1 MNDSFGYEGYHMSVG
16 TVFIRKNTYQHLITK
31 FEPEHGIMWYSMDPK
46 PRPCITVELLQ
57 DVRRCQR
64 YIEQVNLSES
74 KANGECLI
82 RYGVLASNSAGVYSL
97 GGDMKLFQ
105 KLIADKNRN
114 ALRDYA
120 VACIDTV
127 FSNYTL
133 SLTTPITIIGLVQGD
148 ALGGG
153 FEAALSCNVIIAEE
167 GARFGFPEVL
177 FNLFPGMGA
186 YSFLSRR
193 MDAKRAEKIILSGN
207 IYSAAQLH
215 DWGVVDVLAKDGEGE
230 KALSEYVTRHSRKR
244 NSFQA
249 FHKVRQTCNPITY
262 EELMDV
268 AMIWV
273 QTALNLGPK
282 DLRLMERLVKAQ
294 DKISN
299 GSPIAGAGGGDY
311 S

>member
-1 MNDSFGYEGYHMSVG
+1 
-16 TVFIRKNTYQHLITK
+16 
-31 FEPEHGIMWYSMDPK
+31 MWYSLDPK
-46 PRPCITVELLQ
+46 PRPCMTKELLHS
-57 DVRRCQR
+57 VRRVQMF
-64 YIEQVNLSES
+64 IEQVNMRERNE
-74 KANGECLI
+74 NGECLI
-82 RYGVLASNSAGVYSL
+82 RYGVLASNFPGVYSL
-97 GGDMKLFQ
+97 GGDMKLFR
-105 KLIADKNRN
+105 KLIEEKNRD

-120 VACIDTV
+120 VACIDCV

-133 SLTTPITIIGLVQGD
+133 SLTTPVTIIGLVQGD

-193 MDAKRAEKIILSGN
+193 LDANRAEQIILSGN
-207 IYSAAQLH
+207 TYTAAQLH
-215 DWGVVDVLAKDGEGE
+215 EWGVVDVLAKNGEGE
-230 KALSEYVTRHSRKR
+230 KALVEYVARHSRKR

-249 FHKVRQTCNPITY
+249 FHKVRQTYNPITY
-262 EELMDV
+262 GELMDV
-268 AMIWV
+268 TLIWV
-273 QTALNLGPK
+273 EAALKLGPK

-294 DKISN
+294 EKILYS
-299 GSPIAGAGGGDY
+299 SPIAGVGGGDF

>member
-1 MNDSFGYEGYHMSVG
+1 MSVE
-16 TVFIRKNTYQHLITK
+16 TALIQENTYQQLITK
-31 FEPEHGIMWYSMDPK
+31 FEPEYGIMWYSMDPK
-46 PRPCITVELLQ
+46 PRPCITRELLQ
-57 DVRRCQR
+57 SVRRVHLF
-64 YIEQVNLSES
+64 IEQVNRKERNV
-74 KANGECLI
+74 NGGCPI
-82 RYGVLASNSAGVYSL
+82 RYGVLSSNSADVYNL

-105 KLIADKNRN
+105 ALIAEKNRN

-133 SLTTPITIIGLVQGD
+133 SLATPVTIIGLVQGD

-177 FNLFPGMGA
+177 FNLFPGMGG

-193 MDAKRAEKIILSGN
+193 VGAKRAEQIILGGN

-215 DWGVVDVLAKDGEGE
+215 DWGVVDVLARNGDGE
-230 KALSEYVTRHSRKR
+230 KALYEFVARHSRKR
-244 NSFQA
+244 NAYQA
-249 FHKVRQTCNPITY
+249 FHKVRQTYNPITY

-268 AMIWV
+268 TLIWV
-273 QTALNLGPK
+273 ESALNLGPK
-282 DLRLMERLVKAQ
+282 ELRLMERLVKAQ
-294 DKISN
+294 EKLSN
-299 GSPIAGAGGGDY
+299 SSAVAGAGGGEY
-311 S
+311 A